1 MKMKCIKKEY
11 RMFKIWSIYWYVVND
26 TRSLGLLV
34 KARWSYYKIWSF
46 SMLASSLVTP
56 DLHNYRRP
64 RAFYSVLV
72 QQMKVSEQQH
82 TRLDH
87 KFYYNHI
94 KNIHFENIFKRLQAL
109 LFYHSET
116 NELIDAFAHCSLNNS
131 FELN

>member
-26 TRSLGLLV
+26 TRPLGLLV

-56 DLHNYRRP
+56 DLRNYRKP

-72 QQMKVSEQQH
+72 QQMKVLSEQQH
-82 TRLDH
+82 IRLDH

-94 KNIHFENIFKRLQAL
+94 KNSLWKHFQKITSPAILSFGNKRTYQCLCTL
-109 LFYHSET
+109 LT
-116 NELIDAFAHCSLNNS
+116 
-131 FELN
+131 